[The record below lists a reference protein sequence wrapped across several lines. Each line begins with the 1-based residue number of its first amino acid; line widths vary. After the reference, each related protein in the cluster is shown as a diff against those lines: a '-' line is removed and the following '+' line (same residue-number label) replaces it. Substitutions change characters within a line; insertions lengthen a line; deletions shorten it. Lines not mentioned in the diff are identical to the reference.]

1 MYLQQDYIHQIL
13 KICFPRC
20 PCFAANSQVESGF
33 GTKELSQLGNDSLSL
48 ITIQFY
54 KFDIDKLFL
63 VRDLS
68 LKTRVQEKIF
78 PVDPELL
85 CEEWHSI

>member
-1 MYLQQDYIHQIL
+1 MHLQQDYQIC
-13 KICFPRC
+13 IIRC
-20 PCFAANSQVESGF
+20 PCFAANSQVETGF

-48 ITIQFY
+48 STIQFY
-54 KFDIDKLFL
+54 KSDIDKLFL

-68 LKTRVQEKIF
+68 LNTRVEEKIF
-78 PVDPELL
+78 TVDPELL